1 MPEEFGTTQVRIN
14 KDLVVGGNA
23 PFVLI
28 AGPCVIESEKLVMES
43 AEKLKEITAK
53 LKIPLVFKSSFDKAN
68 RTSAES
74 YRGQGLNTGL
84 QILARVKEEFNVPV
98 ITDIHLPEQAEQVM
112 EVVDIL
118 QIPAFLCRQTDLLVA
133 AALTHKVV
141 NIKKGQFLAPWDMKN
156 VLDKVSRTG
165 NNSILITER
174 GTSFGYNNLVVDM
187 TGLVELKKLG
197 YPVVFDGTH
206 SVQKPG
212 GKGSCTGGNREYVK
226 YLSRA
231 AAAIGI
237 DALFLETHPDPDQ
250 ALSDGPNM
258 VKLDDLEELIKQV
271 KAIDEYIK
279 GRDLSR

>member
-1 MPEEFGTTQVRIN
+1 MLEELSTTQVRIN

-23 PFVLI
+23 PFILI

-43 AEKLKEITAK
+43 AEKLKETTTK
-53 LKIPLVFKSSFDKAN
+53 LNIPLVFKSSFDKAN

-74 YRGQGLNTGL
+74 FRGQGLNTGL
-84 QILARVKEEFNVPV
+84 HILAKVKEEFDVPV

-112 EVVDIL
+112 DVVDIL

-133 AALTHKVV
+133 AALTRKVV

-156 VLDKVSRTG
+156 VLDKVVRTG

-197 YPVVFDGTH
+197 CPVVFDGTH

-258 VKLDDLEELIKQV
+258 VKLDDLEELLKQV
-271 KAIDEYIK
+271 KTIDEYIK
-279 GRDLSR
+279 GRD

>member
-1 MPEEFGTTQVRIN
+1 
-14 KDLVVGGNA
+14 
-23 PFVLI
+23 
-28 AGPCVIESEKLVMES
+28 
-43 AEKLKEITAK
+43 
-53 LKIPLVFKSSFDKAN
+53 
-68 RTSAES
+68 
-74 YRGQGLNTGL
+74 
-84 QILARVKEEFNVPV
+84 
-98 ITDIHLPEQAEQVM
+98 
-112 EVVDIL
+112 
-118 QIPAFLCRQTDLLVA
+118 
-133 AALTHKVV
+133 
-141 NIKKGQFLAPWDMKN
+141 MKN
-156 VLDKVSRTG
+156 VLDKVVRTG

-197 YPVVFDGTH
+197 CPVVFDGTH

-258 VKLDDLEELIKQV
+258 VKLDDLEELLKQV
-271 KAIDEYIK
+271 KTIDEYIK
-279 GRDLSR
+279 GRD